1 MTKVWHPH
9 ENGPARTHCF
19 GHVCITFKMIV
30 PRCPCQGG
38 ATQDQFNPTGVSSKF
53 VVSYLFDH
61 VEYCDMLDKDRMVAD
76 ASV

>member
-1 MTKVWHPH
+1 
-9 ENGPARTHCF
+9 
-19 GHVCITFKMIV
+19 MIV

-61 VEYCDMLDKDRMVAD
+61 VEYCDMLDKDRMVTD